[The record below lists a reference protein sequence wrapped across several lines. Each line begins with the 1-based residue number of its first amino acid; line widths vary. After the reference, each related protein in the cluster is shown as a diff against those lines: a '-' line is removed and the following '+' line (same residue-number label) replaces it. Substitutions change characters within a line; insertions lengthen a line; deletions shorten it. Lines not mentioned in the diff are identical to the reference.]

1 MIFLGLL
8 EGLLELERRGVLVRL
23 RVRDCRFVVQE

>member
-8 EGLLELERRGVLVRL
+8 EELLELERRRVLVRL